1 MPINLTRKS
10 LNADYTG
17 NYFQNTILFD
27 FIKYNNI
34 KKYATLVI
42 AYLKRSFEEK
52 SFHFFYWSGMIIQDN
67 SYNKVFKSFV
77 LSL

>member
-17 NYFQNTILFD
+17 NYFQNTILID

-42 AYLKRSFEEK
+42 AYLKRS
-52 SFHFFYWSGMIIQDN
+52 
-67 SYNKVFKSFV
+67 
-77 LSL
+77 

>member
-10 LNADYTG
+10 LYADYTG
-17 NYFQNTILFD
+17 NYFQNTILID

-42 AYLKRSFEEK
+42 AYLKRS
-52 SFHFFYWSGMIIQDN
+52 
-67 SYNKVFKSFV
+67 
-77 LSL
+77 